1 MPRRH
6 LTLKQLRKILKSY
19 GVREDRSRG
28 KGSHTL
34 FEKEFSDGTVS
45 YPVPTHGKNVKDCY
59 VKGCR
64 KKFRLTPDD
73 GVSDD
78 EFFGRA

>member
-1 MPRRH
+1 VPFP
-6 LTLKQLRKILKSY
+6 LKKLRKILASF
-19 GVREDRSRG
+19 GVSEDPSRG

-34 FEKEFSDGTVS
+34 FYKKFEDGEFS
-45 YPVPTHGKNVKDCY
+45 YPVPTSDKEVNDCY

-64 KKFRLTPDD
+64 KKFRLTKDD

-78 EFFGRA
+78 DFFGRG

>member
-1 MPRRH
+1 MDRPLPLRR
-6 LTLKQLRKILKSY
+6 LRRILRTFD
-19 GVREDRSRG
+19 VNEDPSRG

-34 FEKEFSDGTVS
+34 FYKQFPEGEFT
-45 YPVPTHGKNVKDCY
+45 YPVPTSNDPILVCY

-64 KKFRLTPDD
+64 RKFRLMPEH

-78 EFFGRA
+78 DFYGAA